1 MPLTQESPRPVHRPV
16 AAYIAA
22 GLLLIGL
29 AGGALWAASQVV
41 MVPSAVPPS
50 MAVAEEGQRNGLSA
64 NAHSQ
69 LRLSASGPSWKD
81 INNTQ
86 RQILMPLR
94 DRWESMGALAKRRW
108 LVLADRYPSMDE
120 AERTKLLT
128 RMHTWAGLSAQQRN
142 QARLNFESAKRLSP
156 KELQSKWEE
165 YRALSEAEKARLAE
179 QARKS
184 KALAAKKAKRRLA
197 RIPAPKAEPVPKQV
211 SPSTPGAQGSPAA
224 PLPAAPTHTPMPSV
238 TPSHGAAHTAEPA
251 APTASSQPITV
262 PQSMPMVELAPLPA
276 AAPPAPVE
284 TPPMAPP
291 PAR

>member
-1 MPLTQESPRPVHRPV
+1 MPLTQESPHPVYRPV

-81 INNTQ
+81 INNAQ

-94 DRWESMGALAKRRW
+94 DRWNSMGALTKRRW

-142 QARLNFESAKRLSP
+142 QARLNFESTKRLSP

-197 RIPAPKAEPVPKQV
+197 RMPAPKAGPAQKQATTPAPGKEANQITPLPTPAHAPTPPLT
-211 SPSTPGAQGSPAA
+211 PSHDGAHTGAQG
-224 PLPAAPTHTPMPSV
+224 
-238 TPSHGAAHTAEPA
+238 

-276 AAPPAPVE
+276 AAPPAPLE
-284 TPPMAPP
+284 TPSMAPP
-291 PAR
+291 PVR